1 MGLGAGAGGAE
12 ALFAIIQQK
21 LAQERLQMA
30 QRAQA
35 SQEDRQRGDDAYR
48 QEDLS
53 LRRRSADRA
62 DASAKLLDQQRQ
74 AGLDAKQAE
83 QETAGHQATL
93 RASIQG
99 SQNLAGSSDPRG
111 ATATRNALRVA
122 LTSSGAKDSDI
133 PQEPKQEKP
142 AAPVRPMNV
151 SPGAR
156 LVDPTTGK
164 VIFAAPER
172 PQRITA
178 AGGTP
183 TAQAQ
188 QAQSPEQKEQNEV
201 QDSLAL
207 IKQIRDDASRAT
219 ATGPIQ
225 GRGLGMLQD
234 LEGVTRVQALH
245 DNLVN
250 KLQLAQAGKLKGQG
264 QISNFERDMLSK
276 AATALQLKLGDDD
289 FLNELAKVEAQF
301 QRMLTGPRAV
311 NAPPAASDG
320 ASETP
325 EQRIK
330 RLLGGG

>member
-1 MGLGAGAGGAE
+1 MGLGGGAGGAE
-12 ALFAIIQQK
+12 ALFEILRQK
-21 LAQERLQMA
+21 LRERELGLRERAFSAAQQPRTPEPHKPMVVGGRIVDPNTGKAIYEPPAPPKAPRAPISVAGGARLFDPE
-30 QRAQA
+30 
-35 SQEDRQRGDDAYR
+35 SN
-48 QEDLS
+48 
-53 LRRRSADRA
+53 
-62 DASAKLLDQQRQ
+62 KVLLDAVQ
-74 AGLDAKQAE
+74 
-83 QETAGHQATL
+83 
-93 RASIQG
+93 
-99 SQNLAGSSDPRG
+99 P
-111 ATATRNALRVA
+111 
-122 LTSSGAKDSDI
+122 
-133 PQEPKQEKP
+133 PEKP
-142 AAPVRPMNV
+142 AAAPRPMSV
-151 SPGAR
+151 APGGR

-164 VIFAAPER
+164 VIFSAPER

-178 AGGTP
+178 AAGAATQQ
-183 TAQAQ
+183 AQAQ

-289 FLNELAKVEAQF
+289 YLNELAKVEAQF